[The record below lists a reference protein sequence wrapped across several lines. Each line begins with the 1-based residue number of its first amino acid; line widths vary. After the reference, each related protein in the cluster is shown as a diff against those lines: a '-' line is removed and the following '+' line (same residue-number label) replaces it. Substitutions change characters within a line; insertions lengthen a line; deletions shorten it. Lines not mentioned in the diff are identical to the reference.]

1 MGCDQLSPNLEV
13 APVSIRITIEYE
25 TIVSWAQR
33 RGAIPSTFRGIERPW
48 PLKFS
53 TGPGD
58 PSLVEIGWDKFFA
71 EFEKADLAFVYRN
84 TGPSGELDD
93 Y

>member
-1 MGCDQLSPNLEV
+1 
-13 APVSIRITIEYE
+13 VSIRITIEYE

-58 PSLVEIGWDKFFA
+58 PSLVEIG
-71 EFEKADLAFVYRN
+71 
-84 TGPSGELDD
+84 
-93 Y
+93 